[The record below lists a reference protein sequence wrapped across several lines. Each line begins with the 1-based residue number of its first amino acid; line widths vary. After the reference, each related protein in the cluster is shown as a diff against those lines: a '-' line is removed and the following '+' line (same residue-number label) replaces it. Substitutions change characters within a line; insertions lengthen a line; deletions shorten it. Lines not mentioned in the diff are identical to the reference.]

1 MGPGRSNAGGS
12 TEASDPGVLMAA
24 QQLHRAA
31 VRCPRRPQWTAEMSP
46 DELDAQERASFLT
59 WRRAL
64 AR

>member
-1 MGPGRSNAGGS
+1 
-12 TEASDPGVLMAA
+12 MAA

-31 VRCPRRPQWTAEMSP
+31 VRCPRRPQWTAEMSA

>member
-1 MGPGRSNAGGS
+1 
-12 TEASDPGVLMAA
+12 MAA

-31 VRCPRRPQWTAEMSP
+31 VRCPRRPHWTAQMNA